1 VAYFAKKRHR
11 CREAGFCLLEHAKE
25 TSMRR
30 LPVAAVLLLIAV
42 ASHAQTLGPVDW
54 IFLVDTSKSMRGVG
68 PGAKD
73 IWSDVQDALN
83 TFVREAGK
91 QDTATLYAFDR
102 DVRIVDDPEHALFKL
117 KPEGNRTHLG
127 AAIAQGLDRAGLLRR
142 MSRDATRRQVVVL
155 FTDGKEDV
163 RGIKNRV
170 RIDTNIDRAGETFLF
185 FVSMGEHEP
194 QLDAFARSTKHTT
207 VLKAP
212 TAEEIRDVAQ
222 KIRAQI
228 PPPPPP
234 PKPKVIPRVAPPPPV
249 EKKSPWIATSI
260 VLALLALI
268 AFIVFRQQQ
277 KKNRLEGEIEIL
289 RPHSAFVGLP
299 NLQANEVA
307 LSAILPVDAL
317 SGSDARLFVRR
328 KAGRKKVWIAAQS
341 GSLRIND
348 VETPMSELYDAD
360 TIEIGDAKL
369 RFNRAGDERPL
380 DFNQEADL

>member
-1 VAYFAKKRHR
+1 
-11 CREAGFCLLEHAKE
+11 
-25 TSMRR
+25 MRR

-163 RGIKNRV
+163 RGIKNPV
-170 RIDTNIDRAGETFLF
+170 RIDTNIHRAGETFIF

-268 AFIVFRQQQ
+268 VFIVFRQQQ